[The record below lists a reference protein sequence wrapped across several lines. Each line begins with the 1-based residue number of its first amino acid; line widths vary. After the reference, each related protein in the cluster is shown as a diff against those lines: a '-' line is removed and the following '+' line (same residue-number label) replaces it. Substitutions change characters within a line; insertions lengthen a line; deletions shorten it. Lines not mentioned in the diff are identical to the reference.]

1 MEDKTKLK
9 VIVFHS
15 YKGGTGKTTLALNT
29 AINLARRGFK
39 TLAIDADLNAP
50 TFDSIFPNVKPKF
63 RFNEL
68 FENQNNTADDL
79 KPEDLPTNSGI
90 DPKLDII
97 FADPNPKFGQ
107 GLLSMD
113 KNFHT
118 KALKKLVDTK
128 KELKK
133 LGYQYLIMDTSPS
146 MSLAAINAII
156 IADATIMVLRPNQYG
171 ISGTTFL
178 FKELYSLLGT
188 EKRKDFLVFNQVV
201 PGTPKKFITNW
212 EKHFKKKL
220 NVETIGV
227 ILCNCGIALS
237 LLHGDLILDDPAN
250 TGFTQTMNSIVD
262 NLLKELSKE

>member
-1 MEDKTKLK
+1 MK

-39 TLAIDADLNAP
+39 TLAVDADLNAP
-50 TFDSIFPNVKPKF
+50 TFDSIFPDVKPKF

-68 FENQNNTADDL
+68 FKKQDDNADTPQL
-79 KPEDLPTNSGI
+79 KAEDLLANSGI

-97 FADPNPKFGQ
+97 FSDPKPKFGQ

-118 KALKKLVDTK
+118 LALKKLIEAK
-128 KELKK
+128 KEFEK
-133 LGYQYLIMDTSPS
+133 LGYEYLVMDTSPS
-146 MSLAAINAII
+146 MNLASINAII
-156 IADATIMVLRPNQYG
+156 IADATIMILRPNQYG

-178 FKELYSLLGT
+178 FKELYSMLGT
-188 EKRKDFLVFNQVV
+188 LKRKDFMIFNQVV
-201 PGTPKKFITNW
+201 QGTPKKFITKW
-212 EKHFKKKL
+212 EKHFRKEL
-220 NVETIGV
+220 NVKTIGV
-227 ILCNCGIALS
+227 ILCNCGIALN
-237 LLHGDLILDDPAN
+237 LLHGNLILDDPAN
-250 TGFTQTMNSIVD
+250 VKFTLTMDSIVD